1 LEKPSEISSE
11 ASDIFA
17 RGMSRKSVTTFLGPG
32 DRLTYLLGVVLV
44 IVIVSMLHIPFQHA
58 LVLVHT
64 TTPGDDSAAT
74 TSRPCVLTFVR
85 YTPSTLETDW
95 AKHAAKLPPPLSDR
109 PFCGDITTPHF
120 LDRMQAWIGIGAH
133 QTANHALTAQD
144 RTEQAGQ
151 LRSRGEDVFSRM
163 HYRDSCTDEEV
174 VAHTSPLA
182 GHLRDPRA
190 LCQYPGQMWASAD
203 WPKERIIPPLL
214 APEAPRDYQEKDPVI
229 LDPYFMARVAAT
241 MQAAG
246 IGARPT
252 GHTHRRAFLFDAG
265 ASVWSQ
271 TDFGGKWPGTRWL
284 FERYRDLGVEFDEIF
299 AWEATAHPGYE
310 YYKGM
315 EPGVMVSR
323 SGCSPGAIPSDT
335 TCLLSLPLI
344 SPLLPPLPHPQAKV
358 HFYNYPVSKDPGPQ
372 NPLTVLKHVARRGDF
387 VVFKLDIDTPVVE
400 HAILQLL
407 LNDTEAHT
415 LVTHFFFELHYGLKE
430 MQGVWDDNMPGDVL
444 TTAELFVRLRKSGI
458 NAQFWP

>member
-1 LEKPSEISSE
+1 
-11 ASDIFA
+11 
-17 RGMSRKSVTTFLGPG
+17 MSRKLVTTFLGPG
-32 DRLTYLLGVVLV
+32 DRLTCLLGVVLV
-44 IVIVSMLHIPFQHA
+44 IVIVSTGGGLHIPFQQA
-58 LVLVHT
+58 LVLVPM
-64 TTPGDDSAAT
+64 TTPGDDSAAK
-74 TSRPCVLTFVR
+74 SRPCVLTFVR

-120 LDRMQAWIGIGAH
+120 LDRMQAWIGIGAY

-144 RTEQAGQ
+144 RAEQAEQ

-163 HYRDSCTDEEV
+163 HYRDSCTGEEV

-190 LCQYPGQMWASAD
+190 LCQYPGQMWASPD

-229 LDPYFMARVAAT
+229 LDPSFLARVAAT
-241 MQAAG
+241 MQWGNEDGDGVGHRG
-246 IGARPT
+246 IRARPM
-252 GHTHRRAFLFDAG
+252 GHTARRAFLFDAG

-315 EPGVMVSR
+315 EPDVMVSGAG
-323 SGCSPGAIPSDT
+323 SGMRAPVSSPFPRQP
-335 TCLLSLPLI
+335 LLSPF
-344 SPLLPPLPHPQAKV
+344 LPPLPHPQAKV

-372 NPLTVLKHVARRGDF
+372 NPLTVLKRVARRGDF

-400 HAILQLL
+400 HTIMQLL
-407 LNDTEAHT
+407 LNDTEAHV

-444 TTAELFVRLRKSGI
+444 TTAELFVQLRKFGI